1 LLTHCDN
8 GGKIKIKTTHRF
20 AWGNNP
26 KRATLKG
33 RECKILASGKMNSIV
48 VEFEDGQKECVSRMA
63 VRRLI
68 PSETPQPMQMEL
80 FN

>member
-1 LLTHCDN
+1 MLTHCDN

-48 VEFEDGQKECVSRMA
+48 VEFEDGQKECVSHQQEDMCPISGPDEQRN
-63 VRRLI
+63 VR
-68 PSETPQPMQMEL
+68 
-80 FN
+80 